1 MRLLRWGWVTA
12 EILLQPS
19 PQLWHFSESTR
30 TFPSPKAPVMLLAL
44 VRDGGG
50 LHLGK
55 HQGLLSLGLGHESF
69 LQPRVFHAMK
79 SSEGPG
85 SWETLK
91 HPL

>member
-1 MRLLRWGWVTA
+1 
-12 EILLQPS
+12 
-19 PQLWHFSESTR
+19 
-30 TFPSPKAPVMLLAL
+30 MLLAL